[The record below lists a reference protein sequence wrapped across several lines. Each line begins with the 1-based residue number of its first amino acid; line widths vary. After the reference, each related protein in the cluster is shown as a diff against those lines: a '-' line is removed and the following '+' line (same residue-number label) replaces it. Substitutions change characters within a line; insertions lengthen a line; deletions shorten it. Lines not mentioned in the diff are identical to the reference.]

1 MKRTAAALL
10 LLLVLLLTGAALPA
24 RADLCALDH
33 VPAAT
38 LLLPYFEVDLNDPAG
53 RSTLFSINNSRA
65 EPALAH
71 VVLWTDLAVPTLTF
85 DVYLTGYDVETINL
99 RDLLSGHLPR
109 TADLARDPAD
119 TTSPKGAFSQ
129 DATFPGCAGLL
140 PPPNL
145 PPDLVGPLQS
155 AHTGQPDPLLQGGLC
170 EGLPHGDTG
179 IARGYVTIDVA
190 TRCSSM
196 SPVDAGYFVTN
207 GTIGVAGFDNV
218 LWGDFFYVDPS
229 GRFAEG
235 DNLVRIEADP
245 NRFAG
250 GGVTFYGRYV
260 NGSGADGREPL
271 PTVWAAR
278 FLTGGGFDGGTDLVA
293 WREVPWKGVSFPCT
307 TRPAGFPL
315 AQKDLI
321 AFDEEEH
328 PAIYGPPLPEFPPV
342 VTVPFAAAATRVQAG
357 GASLPVPYDFG
368 WLLADLTS
376 YVNSSLDPYSQGWV
390 GQVSTSR
397 GRYSVGFQ
405 GTPLNSLC
413 AQDRCPAGEETA
425 TGKLCVGP
433 TQAGVPAHFTVA
445 PKGCF
450 SGSCHEYAHAGCAVV
465 DEGASLR
472 LDSLLCIAP
481 VTEAFPCI
489 NDCSGIGTAGCD
501 SGPLAPGT
509 YTASLGGLSV
519 NFQVPGDIP
528 VCVTSP

>member
-10 LLLVLLLTGAALPA
+10 LLLVLLLTAAPLPA
-24 RADLCALDH
+24 HADLCALDH

-65 EPALAH
+65 EPTLAH

-85 DVYLTGYDVETINL
+85 DVYLTGYDIETINL
-99 RDLLSGHLPR
+99 RDVLTGRLPR

-119 TTSPKGAFSQ
+119 TTSPKGDFSQ
-129 DATFPGCAGLL
+129 DATFPGCEGLL
-140 PPPNL
+140 PPPTL
-145 PPDLVGPLQS
+145 PPDLLGPLQS
-155 AHTGQPDPLLQGGLC
+155 AHTGQPSPLQGGQC
-170 EGLPHGDTG
+170 AGLPHGDTG

-190 TRCSSM
+190 TRCSSLR
-196 SPVDAGYFVTN
+196 PGDPGYF
-207 GTIGVAGFDNV
+207 GAGGVAGFDNV

-245 NRFAG
+245 ARFAA

-260 NGSGADGREPL
+260 NGTGADGREPL
-271 PTVWAAR
+271 PTLWATR

-293 WREVPWKGVSFPCT
+293 WREVPWNGVPFPCGT
-307 TRPAGFPL
+307 PPAGFPL
-315 AQKDLI
+315 AQKELI
-321 AFDEEEH
+321 SFDEEEH
-328 PAIYGPPLPEFPPV
+328 PFIFGLPPFPEFPPLV
-342 VTVPFAAAATRVQAG
+342 PTPFAAAATRVQAG
-357 GASLPVPYDFG
+357 GAGLPLPSNFG
-368 WLLADLTS
+368 WILADLS
-376 YVNSSLDPYSQGWV
+376 PYVNAPADPYAQGWI

-405 GTPLNSLC
+405 GTALNSLC
-413 AQDRCPAGEETA
+413 APDRCPTGQETA
-425 TGKLCVGP
+425 TGQLCVGP
-433 TQAGVPAHFTVA
+433 TQAGAPAHFTVT

-450 SGSCHEYAHAGCAVV
+450 STSCHQLAHAGCAVV

-472 LDSLLCIAP
+472 LDSLLCIAT
-481 VTEAFPCI
+481 VTGPFPCI

-501 SGPLAPGT
+501 SGPLASGI
-509 YTASLGGLSV
+509 YTARLGGLAL

-528 VCVTSP
+528 TCVSSP

>member
-10 LLLVLLLTGAALPA
+10 LLLTAAALPA

-38 LLLPYFEVDLNDPAG
+38 LLLPYFEVDLNDPTG

-65 EPALAH
+65 EPTLAH

-85 DVYLTGYDVETINL
+85 DVYLTGYDIETINL
-99 RDLLSGHLPR
+99 RDVLTGHLPR

-119 TTSPKGAFSQ
+119 TVSPHGQFSQ
-129 DATFPGCAGLL
+129 DATFPGCEGL
-140 PPPNL
+140 PTTF
-145 PPDLVGPLQS
+145 PPDLVAPLQN
-155 AHTGQPDPLLQGGLC
+155 AHTGQPSPLQDGMC
-170 EGLPHGDTG
+170 SGLPHGDTG

-190 TRCSSM
+190 TRCSSL
-196 SPVDAGYFVTN
+196 SPRDPGYFVTN

-245 NRFAG
+245 NRFAA

-271 PTVWAAR
+271 PTLWATR
-278 FLTGGGFDGGTDLVA
+278 FLTGGAFDGGTDLVA
-293 WREVPWKGVSFPCT
+293 WREVPWNGVPFVCG
-307 TRPAGFPL
+307 RAPAGFPL
-315 AQKDLI
+315 AQKQLI

-328 PAIYGPPLPEFPPV
+328 PQDYGQTIPEFPPFV
-342 VTVPFAAAATRVQAG
+342 PTPFAAAATRVQAG
-357 GASLPVPYDFG
+357 GASLPLPYNFG
-368 WLLADLTS
+368 WFLADLS
-376 YVNSSLDPYSQGWV
+376 PFVNAPADPYAQGWM

-405 GTPLNSLC
+405 GTALNSLC
-413 AQDRCPAGEETA
+413 APDRCPAGQETA

-433 TQAGVPAHFTVA
+433 TQVGAPAHFTVT

-450 SGSCHEYAHAGCAVV
+450 STSCHQFAHAGCAVV

-472 LDSLLCIAP
+472 LDSLLCVAT
-481 VTEAFPCI
+481 VTGPFPCI
-489 NDCSGIGTAGCD
+489 NDCSGVGTAGCG
-501 SGPLAPGT
+501 SGPLASGT
-509 YTASLGGLSV
+509 YTARLGLLELS
-519 NFQVPGDIP
+519 FQVPGDIP
-528 VCVTSP
+528 TCVSSP